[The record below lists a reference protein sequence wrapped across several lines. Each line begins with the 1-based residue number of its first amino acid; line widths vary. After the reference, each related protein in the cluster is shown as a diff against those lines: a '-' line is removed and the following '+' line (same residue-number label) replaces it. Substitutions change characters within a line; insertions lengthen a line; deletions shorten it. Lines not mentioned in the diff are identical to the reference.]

1 MMEWAARGLR
11 TLETL
16 QVNGSM
22 LSEGS
27 WSKRAA
33 LREYVREV
41 MVGAVLQ

>member
-1 MMEWAARGLR
+1 MMERAARGLR
-11 TLETL
+11 TLDTL
-16 QVNGSM
+16 QVNGGM

-41 MVGAVLQ
+41 MVGAASQ